1 VAAAVRN
8 RWGET
13 STPIISRVVFEIRV
27 ARFLV
32 VYRRPV
38 REEIH
43 REFVAGREP
52 IKTGLDSVR

>member
-1 VAAAVRN
+1 MRN